1 MPWAGAPQSACGAQ
15 VNRARWVGVFLTSRA
30 QEVQRAQCTKCDYA
44 TFERVPYGNQGLT
57 NVMPITEEVATVQQ
71 VLSRHFGV
79 SGSRMSACPRCTRQ
93 TIRPIGSSGEATK
106 SIQTEKCLSPGVQ
119 CNTRMLTACDSLD
132 V

>member
-71 VLSRHFGV
+71 VLSRHFGD
-79 SGSRMSACPRCTRQ
+79 SGSRTSECPRCTLQ
-93 TIRPIGSSGEATK
+93 TIRPMGSSSEATK
-106 SIQTEKCLSPGVQ
+106 SIQTEKCLSLGVQ